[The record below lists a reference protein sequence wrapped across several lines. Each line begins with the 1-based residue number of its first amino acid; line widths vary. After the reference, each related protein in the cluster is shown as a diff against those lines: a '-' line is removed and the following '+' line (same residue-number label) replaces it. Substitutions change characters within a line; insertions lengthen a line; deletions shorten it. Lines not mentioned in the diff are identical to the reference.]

1 MKILTTIILAIII
14 GFGFGLAIGAFIIND
29 EEKKHERRK

>member
-1 MKILTTIILAIII
+1 MKILFAICLIII
-14 GFGFGLAIGAFIIND
+14 GFGFAIGVFIIND